1 MKDKENWL
9 SKFKLEEVSTGLE
22 DIGNKLNRST
32 VCLHTSMKYGI
43 PDSLTVYLITHFND
57 LGMKKLII
65 TDFPI
70 PEEPEEWTE
79 LLEGQRYVIEKVP
92 SNFSEKHDCH
102 SIAIEQ
108 FLAKHREPFRV
119 RDNSNKIAHIETIK
133 TADVVMGFPSSD
145 ILEPYVKMLEKYN
158 KFYIIGGYV
167 TEDNF
172 SDYLE
177 VFKMRKFE
185 ITAVTS
191 LRVKEFLCECN
202 GSLIWMDNFD
212 KKASLILGTDSRYEH
227 EFDEM

>member
-1 MKDKENWL
+1 MRVDGD
-9 SKFKLEEVSTGLE
+9 GLFE
-22 DIGNKLNRST
+22 TSQ
-32 VCLHTSMKYGI
+32 VLHIEYGLL
-43 PDSLTVYLITHFND
+43 DSLTVYLITHFND
-57 LGMKKLII
+57 LGMKKLIV

-92 SNFSEKHDCH
+92 SNFSEKRDCH

-108 FLAKHREPFRV
+108 FLAKHREPFKV

-133 TADVVMGFPSSD
+133 EADIVVGFPGVN
-145 ILEPYVKMLEKYN
+145 ILKPYVKLIERYN
-158 KFYIIGGYV
+158 KNYFIGGFV
-167 TEDNF
+167 TEENF

-191 LRVKEFLCECN
+191 LNVKEFLCECN

-212 KKASLILGTDSRYEH
+212 KKASLILGTDSRYEY

>member
-57 LGMKKLII
+57 LGIKKLII

-92 SNFSEKHDCH
+92 SNCSSH

-119 RDNSNKIAHIETIK
+119 RDNSNKIAHIETIR
-133 TADVVMGFPSSD
+133 TADVVMGFPSAD
-145 ILEPYVKMLEKYN
+145 ILEPYVKMYEWTTL
-158 KFYIIGGYV
+158 I
-167 TEDNF
+167 
-172 SDYLE
+172 
-177 VFKMRKFE
+177 RKH
-185 ITAVTS
+185 
-191 LRVKEFLCECN
+191 L
-202 GSLIWMDNFD
+202 
-212 KKASLILGTDSRYEH
+212 
-227 EFDEM
+227 